1 MLQILKSKDRIKTRA
16 IFKFNSNTPSDEV
29 IFRFNLWTR
38 HFYPKFFAF
47 DDAPFHNEIDRGN
60 LDVYRGTIK
69 FFTDIA
75 FRGAAKTTR
84 TKLFV
89 AFCIANDANMSRKYI
104 KVLSADQGNA
114 VQIVTDVY
122 NLLIRKRVLQYY
134 PEIFQKT
141 TEKRPERMSVFTTS
155 SGIKM
160 QADSVGVD
168 QRGDIQEEARPDFV
182 WFDDFETR
190 KTLRSAVETQKIWD
204 NMEEAKDGLAKS
216 GAALYNCN
224 YVSERG
230 NVHRL
235 VMKKALNRRMINTPI
250 REDGEPT
257 WPQAY
262 TKEEIQTIEDN
273 AEDFEGEYLGQP
285 SAGADVFFDRDTL
298 NKQEKKEPIRTI
310 AGFKIFH
317 KYTPGHRIGCGAD
330 VAGGVGLDSS
340 TSVFI
345 DFTTTPSRVVATFA
359 NNTIDPMVFGDE
371 LMSQGDHFG
380 QCIIAVENNKYDQ
393 TIARLRHLEYNNL
406 YFRDVKSTRSG
417 MPPKTREYGYN
428 TNMHT
433 KNKILSNLK
442 AAVANGHLELSD
454 ENLINELKSYS
465 RDDLMENEVD
475 PRLTTRHFDLLMA
488 CAIAYETRHQSEV
501 SEESNESYQQ
511 PDYESPG
518 LDM

>member
-1 MLQILKSKDRIKTRA
+1 M
-16 IFKFNSNTPSDEV
+16 
-29 IFRFNLWTR
+29 
-38 HFYPKFFAF
+38 YPKFFTY
-47 DDAPFHNEIDRGN
+47 DDAPFHKDIDQSN
-60 LDVYRGTIK
+60 LDVYRGKIK

-89 AFCIANDANMSRKYI
+89 AFCIANDKDITRKYI
-104 KVLSADQGNA
+104 KVLSADQSNA
-114 VQIVTDVY
+114 IQIVTDVY
-122 NLLIRKRVLQYY
+122 NLLIRRRVMYYY
-134 PEIFQKT
+134 PELFQKT

-155 SGIKM
+155 TEVKM

-190 KTLRSAVETQKIWD
+190 KTLRSAIETQKIWD

-230 NVHRL
+230 NVHKL
-235 VMKKALNRRMINTPI
+235 VMKKALNRRTLITPI
-250 REDGEPT
+250 RVGNKPT
-257 WPQAY
+257 WPEAY
-262 TKEEIQTIEDN
+262 TNEEINTIQAN
-273 AEDFEGEYLGQP
+273 AEDFEGEYMCEP
-285 SAGADVFFDRDTL
+285 SAGADVFFDRATL
-298 NKQEKKEPIRTI
+298 DKQEKKTPVREI
-310 AGFKIFH
+310 AGLKIFH
-317 KYTPGHRIGCGAD
+317 PYQPGHRYGLGAD

-340 TSVFI
+340 TSVII
-345 DFTTTPSRVVATFA
+345 DFSTTPSKVVATFA

-371 LMSQGDHFG
+371 LKSHGDRYG
-380 QCIIAVENNKYDQ
+380 ECIVAVENNKYDQ
-393 TIARLRHLEYNNL
+393 TIGRLRHLEYANL
-406 YFRDVKSTRSG
+406 YFRDVKNTRAG
-417 MPPKTREYGYN
+417 LPPRTREYGYN

-442 AAVANGHLELSD
+442 SAVADGHLELSD
-454 ENLINELKSYS
+454 EDLINELRSYS

-488 CAIAYETRHQSEV
+488 CAIAYETRHQAETPDDASEHY
-501 SEESNESYQQ
+501 EQ
-511 PDYESPG
+511 PEYEAPG
-518 LDM
+518 VDLQE